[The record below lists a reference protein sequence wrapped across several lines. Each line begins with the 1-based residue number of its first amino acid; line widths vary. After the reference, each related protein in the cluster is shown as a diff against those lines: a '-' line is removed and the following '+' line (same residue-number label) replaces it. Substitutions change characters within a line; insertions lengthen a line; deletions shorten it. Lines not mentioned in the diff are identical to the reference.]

1 MKNPFPF
8 DRINIGNCFY
18 GREDSLEVIQKAVKY
33 GNNLLIYSKRRTG
46 KSALVTRFGE
56 LYEKQFHLIYVD
68 LFDLT
73 SKEDFAKHLLKS
85 LANSIK
91 LDIASTIKKFGA
103 LFKRVRVEATIDPNT
118 GKTSLKPIVSALSFD
133 EMMEDFFSTVTA
145 LSKEKNVIIA
155 LDEFQQIAELKKDK
169 IDALLRSYIQNRG
182 EQVSYIFLGSKRH
195 LLTSL
200 FQHKA
205 PLFEMATQY
214 VLPPLSFESIKK
226 YVSEYLS
233 IADDMIQYIQDVSAQ
248 ETKLMQ
254 NIFYLLHIQ
263 GKKIIDREM
272 IDSVVDI
279 IIDAKDSSYRMII
292 DSLPSSQKTALKIIG
307 KYPSGFYIQE
317 VFDEYGVS
325 KQSLQSA
332 INTLLKKEIID
343 KENDKYFVPERTF
356 ELWIKKELA

>member
-8 DRINIGNCFY
+8 ERINIGDCFY
-18 GREDSLEVIQKAVKY
+18 GREDSLEMIRETANH
-33 GNNLLIYSKRRTG
+33 GNNLLVYSKRRTG

-56 LYEKQFHLIYVD
+56 LYEKEFHLIYVD

-85 LANSIK
+85 LANSTT
-91 LDIASTIKKFGA
+91 LDITSTIKKFGA
-103 LFKRVRVEATIDPNT
+103 LFKRVRLEATIDPNT
-118 GKTSLKPIVSALSFD
+118 AKTSVKPIVSTLSFD
-133 EMMEDFFSTVTA
+133 EMMEDFFASVTA
-145 LSKEKNVIIA
+145 LSKEKNVVVA

-169 IDALLRSYIQNRG
+169 IDALLRGYIQNRG
-182 EQVSYIFLGSKRH
+182 ERVSYIFLGSKRH

-200 FQHKA
+200 FHYKE
-205 PLFEMATQY
+205 PLFEMATHY
-214 VLPPLSFESIKK
+214 VLPPLTFEAIKK
-226 YVSEYLS
+226 YVSVYVSLS
-233 IADDMIQYIQDVSAQ
+233 DEMIHYIQEVSAH

-254 NIFYLLHIQ
+254 NIFYLLFML
-263 GKKIIDREM
+263 GKDDNDKEV

-279 IIDAKDSSYRMII
+279 IIDAKDSSYRMIL
-292 DSLPSSQKTALKIIG
+292 DSLASSQKTALKIIG
-307 KYPSGFYIQE
+307 KYPSGFYIQD
-317 VFDEYGVS
+317 VFDEYGIT

-356 ELWIKKELA
+356 ELWIKKELV